1 MADQDPSLA
10 LALALAEAEHLLDCH
25 RLARAQ
31 ALADLGDIDL
41 PDVAPTR
48 DDLSQLAPLGP
59 LYLARELEQA
69 GLLPMAEQVA
79 GLFASGAITQ
89 PLGPTG
95 ELITR
100 FWRQRR
106 DRLSANERGAMLQ
119 QVFEAGVFDRAM
131 ERLCNAVLAL
141 ADNAGTR
148 DAREEVTLD
157 LALRGVRELLFQR
170 SGGMVGFAAED
181 ILASVRDAIA
191 FLRDPRLLA
200 AFSVRSMW
208 ALLAASGER
217 TEYQVRQHVE
227 LGNAGV
233 TLLAWVG
240 SADAGQATLNA
251 GGDGA
256 ARLFA
261 AAQRWLM
268 ARQSLGDTPAAAPP
282 APALAGAA

>member
-1 MADQDPSLA
+1 MTAQDPSLV
-10 LALALAEAEHLLDCH
+10 LALALAEAEWALDTH
-25 RLARAQ
+25 RQAVAL

-41 PDVAPTR
+41 PDAAPTT
-48 DDLSQLAPLGP
+48 DDLSQLVPLGP

-69 GLLPMAEQVA
+69 GLLPMADQVA

-106 DRLSANERGAMLQ
+106 ERLSGTERTAMLQ
-119 QVFEAGVFDRAM
+119 QVFEPGVFDRAL
-131 ERLCNAVLAL
+131 ERLCGAMLAL

-170 SGGMVGFAAED
+170 SGGMVAFAAED
-181 ILASVRDAIA
+181 ILAAVRDAVA

-208 ALLAASGER
+208 GLLAANGER

-227 LGNAGV
+227 LANAGV
-233 TLLAWVG
+233 TLLTWVAR
-240 SADAGQATLNA
+240 ADAGQASLNA
-251 GGDGA
+251 GNDDS

-268 ARQSLGDTPAAAPP
+268 TQESLGTSPGTRP